1 MSLLSPINRLAH
13 RLSRWLAWF
22 GVVVLMGGVC
32 ITTADVALR
41 KTINFSIPGTVDI
54 TQLTVMVCAFTA
66 IPYAFA
72 TQGHVAVAILTD
84 RLSPAGQLVA
94 QLLAALLSA
103 GLMAAVTWYGYET
116 ALREW
121 GYGDVSLTIGIPK
134 IWYWLP
140 LVVGSALSILVCVL
154 AAVRHVAALFCGAT
168 TAEVPATTAITAE

>member
-1 MSLLSPINRLAH
+1 MSLLSQITRLAH
-13 RLSRWLAWF
+13 RLSRWFAWS
-22 GVVVLMGGVC
+22 GVIVLMAGVC

-72 TQGHVAVAILTD
+72 TQGHVAVAILTE
-84 RLSPAGQLVA
+84 RLSSAGQLVA
-94 QLLAALLSA
+94 QLWAALLSA
-103 GLMAAVTWYGYET
+103 GLMAAVTWYGSDT

-121 GYGDVSLTIGIPK
+121 SYGDMSLTIGIPK

-140 LVVGSALSILVCVL
+140 LVVGSALSTLVCVL
-154 AAVRHVAALFCGAT
+154 AAARHFAALFCGAS
-168 TAEVPATTAITAE
+168 TAELPAATAMTAE